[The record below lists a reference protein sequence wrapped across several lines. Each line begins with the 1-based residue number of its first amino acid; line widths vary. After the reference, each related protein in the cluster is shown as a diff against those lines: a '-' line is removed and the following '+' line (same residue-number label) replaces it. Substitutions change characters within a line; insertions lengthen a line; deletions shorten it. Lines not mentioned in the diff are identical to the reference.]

1 MSQENIDSLRRLLA
15 AFGDRDFD
23 RAVLGAAQ
31 NVELRPA
38 VEGIDLDTFV
48 PGRVELRAFFEQ
60 ITETWETVTV
70 EPKEVLEAPGERLVT
85 SERWHLSGRDGLG
98 LDLELITVYTFRNGL
113 VARIEGFRDKAEAL
127 KAAGLSE

>member
-1 MSQENIDSLRRLLA
+1 MSQESIDSLRRLLA

-23 RAVLGAAQ
+23 RAVLGAAE

-38 VEGIDLDTFV
+38 VEGIDLDTLIR
-48 PGRVELRAFFEQ
+48 GRVELRAFFEQ

>member
-1 MSQENIDSLRRLLA
+1 MSQENIDSLLRLLA

-23 RAVLGAAQ
+23 RAVLGAAE

-38 VEGIDLDTFV
+38 VEGVDLDTLV
-48 PGRVELRAFFEQ
+48 RGRVELRAFFEQ

-85 SERWHLSGRDGLG
+85 FERWHLSGRDGLG
-98 LDLELITVYTFRNGL
+98 LDLELVTVYTFRDGL
-113 VARIEGFRDKAEAL
+113 VARIDGFRDKAEAL
-127 KAAGLSE
+127 EAVGLSE

>member
-23 RAVLGAAQ
+23 RAVMGAAE

-38 VEGIDLDTFV
+38 VEGIDLDTLV
-48 PGRVELRAFFEQ
+48 RGRVELRAFFEQ